1 MLVTCKQYEPGV
13 EKYFDEQCK
22 VNPHQTPFPIFFLRP
37 YIRDILYSQDTST
50 RRGECRPSIRSC
62 VQ

>member
-13 EKYFDEQCK
+13 EKHFDEQCK

-37 YIRDILYSQDTST
+37 YIRDKRTLKKYALS
-50 RRGECRPSIRSC
+50 PLKL
-62 VQ
+62 